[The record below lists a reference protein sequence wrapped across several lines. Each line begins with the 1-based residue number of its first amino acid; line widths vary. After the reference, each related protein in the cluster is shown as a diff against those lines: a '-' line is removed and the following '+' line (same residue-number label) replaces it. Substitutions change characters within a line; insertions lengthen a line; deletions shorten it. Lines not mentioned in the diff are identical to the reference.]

1 MHATSKQW
9 KRVKQTQNNM
19 RNVSKVPTVSN
30 IPTQKKEE
38 KKQSSAPRERGPP
51 PPPTSWLR
59 VQPCLFLPRVPKST
73 TMEEIETVLAMAG
86 LGKVTSM
93 RQAVKGKGP
102 YKMLFIDLESWT
114 NTIAVEE
121 FRKSLQ
127 NGKCAR
133 IFFKNGESWE
143 CFENTNQLTTTMI
156 TPTITPRTTTITPTI
171 MTIAIT
177 EEQKADVP
185 KMEETDMLNKRIISD
200 LLFENHRL
208 KMLNAELAFVL
219 GRSTFPTK
227 SSVVVP
233 CGNGSIKIITQE
245 FMTTLEHQIAMD
257 KVA

>member
-1 MHATSKQW
+1 
-9 KRVKQTQNNM
+9 
-19 RNVSKVPTVSN
+19 
-30 IPTQKKEE
+30 
-38 KKQSSAPRERGPP
+38 
-51 PPPTSWLR
+51 
-59 VQPCLFLPRVPKST
+59 
-73 TMEEIETVLAMAG
+73 
-86 LGKVTSM
+86 
-93 RQAVKGKGP
+93 
-102 YKMLFIDLESWT
+102 MLFIDLESWT

-121 FRKSLQ
+121 FRKSLE

-143 CFENTNQLTTTMI
+143 CFENTNQLTPPTI
-156 TPTITPRTTTITPTI
+156 APTITPTM

-177 EEQKADVP
+177 AEQKADVP

-245 FMTTLEHQIAMD
+245 FMTTLEHQIAID
-257 KVA
+257 KVAWK